1 METYDPHRIVEVQPY
16 TKRPQTVWPHYKNY
30 KLIDVNAEN
39 AYGKAVGRVVLE
51 DWSAEDAVDELIERI
66 KQVAGS

>member
-1 METYDPHRIVEVQPY
+1 MADFVVKFLWQVRTEFAEMISNQRNLCQP
-16 TKRPQTVWPHYKNY
+16 T
-30 KLIDVNAEN
+30 IDINAEN

-66 KQVAGS
+66 KQIAGS